1 MDKFTKQLE
10 ILEELIFPEEIYE
23 NDGYYEDFTEAQ
35 QLIQEMISSFSS
47 VKNMESLA
55 RFFKIIICAVG
66 DFKTCDLYNQITDWG
81 MKLYIQAKSQKSPNQ
96 VKIATYLTSWLDHKI
111 EFFEGPEPSKEV
123 RLSVALHADLV
134 LGNNPGAQHHS
145 RGRHYQG
152 YSTYALIVGLADKNY
167 QLINQ
172 SIIFQKWA
180 LDRDSANTS
189 IPYSVIEYR
198 ITNHKSA
205 LATTLMQAYE
215 FDNDTYS
222 GCLDEIDLL
231 LQEVAE
237 KVEHFGTDFDKEY
250 TKELQD
256 KFKAYL
262 S

>member
-1 MDKFTKQLE
+1 MDKFTKKLE
-10 ILEELIFPEEIYE
+10 IFEEVIFPEEM
-23 NDGYYEDFTEAQ
+23 YEDDDFYVDETAAQ

-145 RGRHYQG
+145 RRRHYQG

-180 LDRDSANTS
+180 LDYESANTS
-189 IPYSVIEYR
+189 LPYSNIEYIVTLKKR
-198 ITNHKSA
+198 A
-205 LATTLMQAYE
+205 LASKLMAAYN
-215 FDNDTYS
+215 FDNYTYS
-222 GCLDEIDLL
+222 DCLDEIDLL

-237 KVEHFGTDFDKEY
+237 KFEHIGTDFDREY
-250 TKELQD
+250 TKGLQD
-256 KFKAYL
+256 KFKTYL
-262 S
+262 P

>member
-1 MDKFTKQLE
+1 MDKFTKKLE
-10 ILEELIFPEEIYE
+10 ILEELIFPEEMYE
-23 NDGYYEDFTEAQ
+23 DDDYYEDYTEAQ
-35 QLIQEMISSFSS
+35 KQIREMISSFSS

-96 VKIATYLTSWLDHKI
+96 VKIATYLISWLDYKI

-134 LGNNPGAQHHS
+134 LGNNPGAQHHT

-180 LDRDSANTS
+180 LDRDSANTT
-189 IPYSVIEYR
+189 IPYSAIEYR

-222 GCLDEIDLL
+222 GCLDEIDIL

-237 KVEHFGTDFDKEY
+237 KFEHIGTDFDREY
-250 TKELQD
+250 TKGLQD
-256 KFKAYL
+256 KFKTYL
-262 S
+262 P